1 MTEAEAIRLC
11 QEGSRDAFRHIVEQH
26 QNTLYG
32 TAVLMT
38 GDRAAAE
45 EHVQE
50 AFLSAWRAIRGFHRG
65 RPFKPWIV
73 RILVNRILS
82 SRRTRR
88 LPTAPLEDAER
99 VTGPAD
105 VLESAMSAERRDE
118 VQAALGRLSPQHH
131 QVVVLRYFAELSLRE
146 VAEAIG
152 VREGTVKSRL
162 SRALSR
168 LREEL
173 AETCETEARR

>member
-11 QEGSRDAFRHIVEQH
+11 QEGSPDAFRHLVEQH
-26 QNTLYG
+26 KNTLFG

-38 GDRAAAE
+38 GNRAAAE

-50 AFLSAWRAIRGFHRG
+50 AFLSAWRGICGFRRGS
-65 RPFKPWIV
+65 PFKPWVV
-73 RILVNRILS
+73 RILVNRIVS
-82 SRRTRR
+82 SRRARA

-99 VTGPAD
+99 
-105 VLESAMSAERRDE
+105 RDE
-118 VQAALGRLSPQHH
+118 VQAALSRLSPQHH
-131 QVVVLRYFAELSLRE
+131 QVVVLRYFAELTLSE
-146 VAEAIG
+146 ISEAIG

-173 AETCETEARR
+173 TQTCDREARR